1 MEFTKGTCEEFVEVL
16 ASKAPVPGGGGASA
30 LVGAIGTALGNMVGS
45 LTLGK
50 KKYADVQDDII
61 ALKAKADALQAELL
75 GLVQKDAEM
84 FEPLSKAYGL
94 PKETEEEK
102 AEKARVMEAAL
113 KDACSVPAEI
123 MEKICEAIEL
133 HQEFAAKGTAIAI
146 SDVGVGVACC
156 RAALL
161 GASLHQYE
169 VHDGSH
175 LRGSDQSE
183 VRSHDRQVCCS
194 GGSDF
199 RRCKST
205 LLGTELNSEKNRN
218 RNFRNSGI
226 EKEN

>member
-113 KDACSVPAEI
+113 KDACSVPVEI
-123 MEKICEAIEL
+123 MEKICEAI
-133 HQEFAAKGTAIAI
+133 EFAAKGTAIAI

-161 GASLHQYE
+161 GASLNVFINTKSMTDRTYAEAINQKCEAMIDKY
-169 VHDGSH
+169 VA
-175 LRGSDQSE
+175 LADQIFAD
-183 VRSHDRQVCCS
+183 VRAR
-194 GGSDF
+194 F
-199 RRCKST
+199 
-205 LLGTELNSEKNRN
+205 
-218 RNFRNSGI
+218 
-226 EKEN
+226 